1 MSFASHRAR
10 LATLVGLAALSGA
23 LLAPSAQA
31 DNDRQ
36 QASSPRAAK
45 ALAAVQ
51 DSFAGAG
58 GADRTIA
65 LRDLAA
71 TRSELA
77 PAQRAKADAYLARP
91 TAERRAN
98 VRGDVTYAVE
108 EATPACDESI
118 CVHYVTS
125 TDAAPDP
132 TDLQDAS
139 GEPGENGIPDYV
151 DTVLRE
157 MGLIHEQYLAAGYRA
172 PKSDGTAGGDS
183 RIDVYIA
190 NIGADGTYG
199 YCTSDDPRTNVE
211 GAYDVWAYCVLDDDY
226 SEFTAQNTPIDSLR
240 VTAAHE
246 YFHAVQF
253 GYDYLE
259 DAWLLE
265 ATAAWIEDEVY
276 PSVNDNRQYLANSP
290 LTRPGL
296 SMDQFIGE
304 GSLSGWH
311 YGVWIFFRNLSE
323 RFPTAEGGLPTIVRD
338 IWDRVDAAGEAP
350 DQYSWQAVDGALRAR
365 GITAA
370 AAFADFAVGNR
381 LPGRTYAEG
390 AALRYPT
397 AAPVGSVVLR
407 DLKTRVVTRKINHL
421 ASATYRFTPK
431 VPAARRLTVTIDA
444 PATVR
449 GSRAIVTS
457 FAKSGAISRK
467 VVPLNSS
474 TGNGALTVPFGSVKF
489 VEVTLVNASGRFAC
503 FRNTAFSCQGV
514 PVDDAQPFKLTYRV
528 R

>member
-1 MSFASHRAR
+1 MSHVSHRAR
-10 LATLVGLAALSGA
+10 LAALVGLTALSGA

-31 DNDRQ
+31 DNARP

-58 GADRTIA
+58 GGDRTLA

-71 TRSELA
+71 TKSELS

-91 TAERRAN
+91 TAERRVN
-98 VRGDVTYAVE
+98 VRGDVTYDVP
-108 EATPACDESI
+108 EAAPDCDDSI

-125 TDAAPDP
+125 TDAAPDL
-132 TDLQDAS
+132 TDVQDAT
-139 GEPGENGIPDYV
+139 GAAGENGIPDYI

-157 MGLIHEQYLAAGYRA
+157 MGAIHDQYIAAGYRA
-172 PKSDGTAGGDS
+172 PKSDGTAGGDG

-199 YCTSDDPRTNVE
+199 YCTTDDPRTNIE

-226 SEFTAQNTPIDSLR
+226 SEFTEQNTPIDSLR

-246 YFHAVQF
+246 YFHAVQY

-304 GSLSGWH
+304 GPLSGWH

-323 RFPTAEGGLPTIVRD
+323 RFPASQGGLPTIVRD
-338 IWDRVDAAGEAP
+338 IWNRVDGAGDAP
-350 DQYSWQAVDGALRAR
+350 DQYSWQAVDSALRAR
-365 GITAA
+365 GSSAA
-370 AAFADFAVGNR
+370 QAFADFSLANR
-381 LPGRTYAEG
+381 FPGRAYAEG

-397 AAPVGSVVLR
+397 AAPVGSVVLK
-407 DLKTRVVTRKINHL
+407 DLKARVVTRKINHL

-431 VPAARRLTVTIDA
+431 VPASRRLTVTVDA
-444 PATVR
+444 PPTVR
-449 GSRAIVTS
+449 GSRAIVTTL
-457 FAKSGAISRK
+457 AKSGAITRK

-474 TGNGALTVPFGSVKF
+474 TGNGAVTVPFGSVKL
-489 VEVTLVNASGRFAC
+489 VEVTLVNASGRFTC

-514 PVDDAQPFKLTYRV
+514 PVDDAQPFKLTYKV